1 MTSYAEALAPELLER
16 VLCKLG
22 LSACPAPTLEGLRTL
37 YAAWCRKVPFDNIRK
52 LIHMHTR
59 DPGPLPGDDPTDF
72 FEAWLAYGTG
82 GTCWAGNGALHALLL
97 SLGFEAT
104 RGLCTMMVAPDLP
117 PNHGSVM
124 VAHDEAHYVVDASI
138 LHSEPLRLD
147 ASAPTA
153 IVHPAWGVQ
162 CDRYDGRWYIRWR
175 SMFDEAG
182 LDCRVE
188 DLSVSRETFRERH
201 EQTRSWSSFNYELH
215 IRLICGDGMVGAA
228 RGQRVA
234 YDRTGACVRTP
245 IEEDE
250 RKQLLI
256 DDLGIHEEIVQR
268 LPADTPTPPPPWSRT
283 AQRNQH

>member
-1 MTSYAEALAPELLER
+1 
-16 VLCKLG
+16 
-22 LSACPAPTLEGLRTL
+22 
-37 YAAWCRKVPFDNIRK
+37 
-52 LIHMHTR
+52 
-59 DPGPLPGDDPTDF
+59 
-72 FEAWLAYGTG
+72 
-82 GTCWAGNGALHALLL
+82 
-97 SLGFEAT
+97 
-104 RGLCTMMVAPDLP
+104 
-117 PNHGSVM
+117 
-124 VAHDEAHYVVDASI
+124 
-138 LHSEPLRLD
+138 
-147 ASAPTA
+147 
-153 IVHPAWGVQ
+153 
-162 CDRYDGRWYIRWR
+162 
-175 SMFDEAG
+175 MFDEAG